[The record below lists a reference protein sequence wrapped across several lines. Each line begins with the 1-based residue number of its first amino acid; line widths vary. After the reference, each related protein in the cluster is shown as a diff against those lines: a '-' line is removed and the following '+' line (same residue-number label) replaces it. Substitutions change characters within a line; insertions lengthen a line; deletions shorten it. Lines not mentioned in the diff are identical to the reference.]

1 MYSWRISF
9 IRFREY
15 IQIKGAFVHALL
27 VVEESVVE
35 KKGVLKSMKN
45 QWITDGSGKPFYA
58 RKEIHLT
65 KEICKARAA
74 VCGLGQFIFHINGQK
89 VGDHER
95 AGQIIK
101 NESSM

>member
-45 QWITDGSGKPFYA
+45 QWIQMEAENRFMQEK
-58 RKEIHLT
+58 K
-65 KEICKARAA
+65 
-74 VCGLGQFIFHINGQK
+74 FI
-89 VGDHER
+89 
-95 AGQIIK
+95 
-101 NESSM
+101 

>member
-45 QWITDGSGKPFYA
+45 QSITDGRGKTF
-58 RKEIHLT
+58 
-65 KEICKARAA
+65 
-74 VCGLGQFIFHINGQK
+74 
-89 VGDHER
+89 
-95 AGQIIK
+95 
-101 NESSM
+101 

>member
-65 KEICKARAA
+65 KEICKARIIYRTDAA
-74 VCGLGQFIFHINGQK
+74 SGTRKRTELIPIRTASGSCPIAFAI
-89 VGDHER
+89 
-95 AGQIIK
+95 
-101 NESSM
+101 

>member
-45 QWITDGSGKPFYA
+45 QWITDGSGKP
-58 RKEIHLT
+58 
-65 KEICKARAA
+65 
-74 VCGLGQFIFHINGQK
+74 LGQGSSLRSGTIHFSYQRAEGRRS
-89 VGDHER
+89 R
-95 AGQIIK
+95 AGSGLDK
-101 NESSM
+101 L

>member
-45 QWITDGSGKPFYA
+45 QWITDEAENRFMQEK
-58 RKEIHLT
+58 K
-65 KEICKARAA
+65 
-74 VCGLGQFIFHINGQK
+74 FI
-89 VGDHER
+89 
-95 AGQIIK
+95 
-101 NESSM
+101 

>member
-45 QWITDGSGKPFYA
+45 QWITDGSGKPFMQE
-58 RKEIHLT
+58 K
-65 KEICKARAA
+65 K
-74 VCGLGQFIFHINGQK
+74 FI
-89 VGDHER
+89 
-95 AGQIIK
+95 
-101 NESSM
+101 